1 MKFILNEKFILDE
14 RFILTEANDDIKTLK
29 EKVLTAI
36 NDNFGDALFGKLS
49 NESVTIE
56 KVNKVVAAGEEVKK
70 VLETD
75 KKDLAVYKGPVN
87 AYTQAIEEEIEGTD
101 GTGAGSVL
109 NANPEIDNGLQKL
122 NKLVETN
129 TTDADEIDAAIL
141 SLKNEF
147 NKLHTIILKSIEVDD
162 SSKYADIVKQIT
174 EFKNLRDE
182 LIKGITNT
190 TANDAWA
197 KKEFT
202 NFTNKI
208 SNEAV
213 SLKSIDSKINTN
225 DFIKQVSSKLKS
237 VTPLFDKFNNFLANY
252 STAENPEEVNSRS
265 TDWGERFKRVTN
277 EKESAALWD
286 EYFKTVWGN
295 DAAKVRNLG
304 QTFIQ
309 ELLKAGFTEYT
320 NPFITFVKNNINTLE
335 LNADTYPAI
344 HNAYISEYIDDDD
357 LKTKKTNNILYNENL
372 YFKSAREIFE
382 YLKIQS
388 DASTQ
393 TPSDIAKETYG
404 EWSANPNKLGL
415 AIFDDK
421 VSIKDVQKQL
431 ATKSANIT
439 GNLSSINLKS
449 ISEAR
454 TTLSLL
460 GVSSSEITRKLPATD
475 ADVDRIYKGLHSNK
489 ANICQALLWLNT
501 QYPESNLKM
510 LVLDKITDLPTKNL
524 DATNNKLLNEI
535 KDLFK
540 TLSFKNL
547 PDFMLKL
554 AKKAGF
560 TIKE

>member
-14 RFILTEANDDIKTLK
+14 RLVLTEADDDIKTLK
-29 EKVLTAI
+29 EKALTAI
-36 NDNFGDALFGKLS
+36 NDKFGDTLFNKLD
-49 NESVTIE
+49 NESTTIE
-56 KVNKVVAAGEEVKK
+56 KVNSIITAGEEVKK

-87 AYTQAIEEEIEGTD
+87 AYTQAIEKEIEGTD
-101 GTGAGSVL
+101 GTGTGSVL
-109 NANPEIDNGLQKL
+109 NANQEIDNSLQKL
-122 NKLVETN
+122 NNLVETN

-147 NKLHTIILKSIEVDD
+147 NKLHTIILKSIEADD
-162 SSKYADIVKQIT
+162 SSKYKDIVNQIT
-174 EFKNLRDE
+174 EFKKLRDD
-182 LIKGITNT
+182 LVQGINTT
-190 TANDAWA
+190 TANDAFA

-208 SNEAV
+208 SSENI
-213 SLKSIDSKINTN
+213 SLKSIDPDTNIN
-225 DFIKQVSSKLKS
+225 DFIKQVSARLKS
-237 VTPLFDKFNNFLANY
+237 ATTLFNNFNNFLANY
-252 STAENPEEVNSRS
+252 STAENPEKENSKAA
-265 TDWGERFKRVTN
+265 DWGERFKRITN

-286 EYFKTVWGN
+286 EYFKTVWGS
-295 DAAKVRNLG
+295 DAQKVRDLG
-304 QTFIQ
+304 ATFIQ

-320 NPFITFVKNNINTLE
+320 NPFIPFVKNNINKLD

-344 HNAYISEYIDDDD
+344 HNAYISEYVDDKD
-357 LKTKKTNNILYNENL
+357 LKTESPNNILYNPSL
-372 YFKSAREIFE
+372 YFNSARDIFE

-393 TPSDIAKETYG
+393 TPNDNAKDAYGNWSD
-404 EWSANPNKLGL
+404 NPNKLGL

-421 VSIKDVQKQL
+421 VSIEDINRHLKEKKANLTGTL
-431 ATKSANIT
+431 ATIK
-439 GNLSSINLKS
+439 LKS
-449 ISEAR
+449 ISMAR
-454 TTLSLL
+454 TALSLL
-460 GVSSSEITRKLPATD
+460 GVTSSEITRKLPATD
-475 ADVDRIYKGLHSNK
+475 ADVDRIYKGLHSSK
-489 ANICQALLWLNT
+489 ANICQALLWLNA
-501 QYPESNLKM
+501 QYPDSNLKG
-510 LVLDKITDLPTKNL
+510 LVLDKIKDLPTKNL

-560 TIKE
+560 EVTE